1 MTIDKHYPSAYTFG
15 GIDISFPFPL
25 DSVKSLEYK
34 FLDPLELGWK
44 SGKEGK
50 EEEEKRKKK
59 KHSKRLYSRVQW
71 AGFIP
76 GKDILWKIE
85 DDCSAFSREQSPP
98 PGSAIFFITFLISY
112 PPSLRNCN
120 TNSYCDLCWY
130 QWQPLVVSLLIR
142 ARPPPSPSFSPPPA
156 YHRKDTL
163 LAPTVPPP
171 RPDIMLYW
179 IRVVTV
185 IVAFSPSSFYPPLP
199 PSPLHS
205 LLRLVLVFVFVPA
218 ARPALLGWW
227 LPNQYGDLYEFY

>member
-1 MTIDKHYPSAYTFG
+1 MTIDKHYPSAHTFG

-25 DSVKSLEYK
+25 DSAKSLEYK
-34 FLDPLELGWK
+34 FLDPLVLG
-44 SGKEGK
+44 ERRQRRRR
-50 EEEEKRKKK
+50 RKKGK
-59 KHSKRLYSRVQW
+59 KKNTRNGSIHGYNEQDSS
-71 AGFIP
+71 P
-76 GKDILWKIE
+76 GKIFFGKSKTTARPSLA
-85 DDCSAFSREQSPP
+85 SNLPR

-130 QWQPLVVSLLIR
+130 QWQPLVVSLLVR